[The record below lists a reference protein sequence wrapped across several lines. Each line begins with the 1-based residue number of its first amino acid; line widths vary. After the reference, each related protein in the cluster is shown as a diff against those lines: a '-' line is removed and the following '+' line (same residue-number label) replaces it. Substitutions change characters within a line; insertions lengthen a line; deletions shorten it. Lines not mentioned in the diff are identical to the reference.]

1 MILFIVFLFVRKN
14 GSAVYIADEQ
24 VGILE
29 TRKVT
34 AKELTATLES
44 QLEGIVGSKVQINEK
59 IKVEGIHIGFKE
71 KKDVCTMEHLLPKM
85 RSKVTYK
92 VEAAIITVDS
102 EKVAI
107 LANEKAANA
116 VLKQVQTELM
126 PKEGVA
132 EDAEISWQE
141 DVEVVKEFVDS
152 TQILE
157 QEDAVKVLES
167 TTEATQSY
175 TVQSGDAPYLIAN
188 EFKTTV
194 EKLNQLNEGSKS
206 YRRDSCR
213 AGYQCA
219 GTEAEDFRKNSGNT
233 GADGRWSR
241 ESYQTQYDDTKP
253 RATEGHHRERQA
265 EEKHHPHYAYQR

>member
-1 MILFIVFLFVRKN
+1 MADTLFPKREERVPYGSGTPAKRDRKNIKGKKTGRTNRNKPTEKKRGKKDGKKLNRNALYLIGIIVILFIVFLFVRKN

-116 VLKQVQTELM
+116 GLKQVQTDLM

-157 QEDAVKVLES
+157 
-167 TTEATQSY
+167 
-175 TVQSGDAPYLIAN
+175 
-188 EFKTTV
+188 
-194 EKLNQLNEGSKS
+194 
-206 YRRDSCR
+206 
-213 AGYQCA
+213 
-219 GTEAEDFRKNSGNT
+219 
-233 GADGRWSR
+233 
-241 ESYQTQYDDTKP
+241 
-253 RATEGHHRERQA
+253 
-265 EEKHHPHYAYQR
+265 